1 MASSVFVWLGS
12 VVPGPVTFSGAA
24 TFGSTATFGN
34 YVINSGPFVTASGE
48 RWLHSEA
55 GGGGGSVYENTCFGY
70 DAGKALAGTCY
81 ANTLIG
87 KDAGKVLNGTAPNA
101 ASNTMVGYG
110 AGIAATTGTFN
121 TLVGT
126 ATGQALTTQSGLTFI
141 GYHAG
146 INATGTGNSFLGNL
160 TGRGAAGTA
169 SGIANTA
176 MGDGA
181 MTAFTAADSNAAF
194 GISTL
199 ESLTSGD
206 NNTALGSFALRN
218 GVTTASGCIGVGYF
232 AGAFET
238 GSNKFFVNNVSRVN
252 ENGDRTLSLLY
263 GVMGATAADQ
273 TLTCNGNFN
282 AVYVR
287 GSVGNALTA
296 AGATRADALQL
307 AAQINN
313 ITTAAAG
320 TGVILPVGTVG
331 MRISVFNAGANAVQ
345 VYASASET
353 IDGTAGSTGVPL
365 TNAKRCDY
373 FFVAANTWISAQL
386 GVISA

>member
-1 MASSVFVWLGS
+1 MASSVFVWLGT
-12 VVPGPVTFSGAA
+12 VVPGPITFSGAV

-70 DAGKALAGTCY
+70 DAGKTLAGTCY

-87 KDAGKVLNGTAPNA
+87 KDAGKVLNGTAPA
-101 ASNTMVGYG
+101 STSNTMVGYG
-110 AGIAATTGTFN
+110 SGIGVTTGAFN
-121 TLVGT
+121 TLMG
-126 ATGQALTTQSGLTFI
+126 AASGSNITTQSGLTYI

-146 INATGTGNSFLGNL
+146 ERVSGTGNTFVGQFA
-160 TGRGAAGTA
+160 GRGAASVAT
-169 SGIANTA
+169 GI
-176 MGDGA
+176 
-181 MTAFTAADSNAAF
+181 SNAAF
-194 GISTL
+194 GDSALSAFTTATSCAAIGTSAL
-199 ESLTSGD
+199 ESCTSGGQ
-206 NNTALGSFALRN
+206 NTALGGFALRN
-218 GVTTASGCIGVGYF
+218 GTTTASGNIGVGYF
-232 AGAFET
+232 SGAFET

-313 ITTAAAG
+313 VTTAAAG

-365 TNAKRCDY
+365 TNTKRCDY

-386 GVISA
+386 GVVSA